1 MSDRKIYNGKA
12 TLDDA
17 EEWLQNE
24 RDIWN
29 HPYVSDR
36 TNKNTH
42 ELSELLADF
51 ANYWQNVLKKD

>member
-36 TNKNTH
+36 TNKNTY
-42 ELSELLADF
+42 ELAELLADF
-51 ANYWQNVLKKD
+51 ANYWQKTCKND